1 MPIFIIARLT
11 FLEAVRRRILL
22 AAFLLGVAFLLLYSF
37 GFYMMRQEVTR
48 PGATSEVGSALLK
61 NGIDNFLTLAGLYA
75 VNFLAIA
82 MGALVSAD
90 TLAGEISSGTIQA
103 LVTKPLR
110 RAEIVF
116 GKWLGF
122 AGLLALY
129 LVLMVGGVMAVAYAL
144 DGYVVPNVWNGIA
157 LIYLETLLIMTVTL
171 LCSSMIST
179 LATGGVI
186 FGLYGIAFIG
196 GWVEQF
202 GALLQNQAAINIG
215 ILSSLIIPSEALW
228 RRAAYEMTP
237 PIAQVLGVAFSG
249 PMLTVSVPS
258 ELQVFYAI
266 GYLVV
271 MLAILPGQRLMRL
284 EFLHDRMDAP
294 CFGDDL
300 GQRQGAHRRSRAFC
314 GPGRNLQRLSA

>member
-1 MPIFIIARLT
+1 MAAFVIARLT

-37 GFYMMRQEVTR
+37 GFYIMRQEVTR

-61 NGIDNFLTLAGLYA
+61 SGLDNFLTLAGLYA

-90 TLAGEISSGTIQA
+90 TLAGEIGSGIIQA
-103 LVTKPLR
+103 IVTKPVR
-110 RAEIVF
+110 RAQIVF

-129 LVLMVGGVMAVAYAL
+129 LVLMVGGVMAVAYVL
-144 DGYVVPNVWNGIA
+144 DGYVAPNVWTGIG
-157 LIYLETLLIMTVTL
+157 LIYLETLLIMTITL
-171 LCSSMIST
+171 MLSSSLST

-202 GALLQNQAAINIG
+202 GAILQNQAAVNIG
-215 ILSSLIIPSEALW
+215 IISSLIIPSEALW

-237 PIAQVLGVAFSG
+237 AIAQVLGVSFSG
-249 PMLTVSVPS
+249 PMVTVSVPS
-258 ELQVFYAI
+258 MLTIWYAMVYLIVALAI
-266 GYLVV
+266 GV
-271 MLAILPGQRLMRL
+271 
-284 EFLHDRMDAP
+284 
-294 CFGDDL
+294 
-300 GQRQGAHRRSRAFC
+300 RAFAS
-314 GPGRNLQRLSA
+314 RDL

>member
-1 MPIFIIARLT
+1 MATFIIARLT
-11 FLEAVRRRILL
+11 FLEAIRRRILL
-22 AAFLLGVAFLLLYSF
+22 SAFLLGVAFLILYSV
-37 GFYMMRQEVTR
+37 GFYLMRQEAVPDNPR
-48 PGATSEVGSALLK
+48 SDISSAIFK
-61 NGIDNFLTLAGLYA
+61 SGIDNFLTLAGLYA

-103 LVTKPLR
+103 LVTKPVR

-129 LVLMVGGVMAVAYAL
+129 LVLMVGGVMAVAYVL
-144 DGYVVPNVWNGIA
+144 DGYIVPNVISGIA
-157 LIYLETLLIMTVTL
+157 LIYLEALLMMSVTL
-171 LCSSMIST
+171 MCSSMFST

-202 GALLQNQAAINIG
+202 GALLQNQAAVNIG
-215 ILSSLIIPSEALW
+215 IVSSLIIPSEALW

-237 PIAQVLGVAFSG
+237 PLAQVIGISFSG
-249 PMLTVSVPS
+249 PMFTVSVPS
-258 ELQVFYAI
+258 DVQIVYAGVYLAVALAMGVRVFA
-266 GYLVV
+266 
-271 MLAILPGQRLMRL
+271 RR
-284 EFLHDRMDAP
+284 
-294 CFGDDL
+294 DL
-300 GQRQGAHRRSRAFC
+300 
-314 GPGRNLQRLSA
+314 

>member
-1 MPIFIIARLT
+1 MPVFVIARLT

-22 AAFLLGVAFLLLYSF
+22 AAFLLGVAFLVLYSF
-37 GFYMMRQEVTR
+37 GFYMMSTNAR
-48 PGATSEVGSALLK
+48 PGIASSEITSAAFK
-61 NGIDNFLTLAGLYA
+61 NGLDNFLTLAGLYA

-90 TLAGEISSGTIQA
+90 TLAGEIGSGTIQA
-103 LVTKPLR
+103 IVTKPVR
-110 RAEIVF
+110 RAQIVF

-144 DGYVVPNVWNGIA
+144 DGYVVPNVWDGIA

-202 GALLQNQAAINIG
+202 GAILQNQAAVNIG
-215 ILSSLIIPSEALW
+215 IVSSLIIPSEALW

-237 PIAQVLGVAFSG
+237 PIAQVLGVSLSG

-258 ELQVFYAI
+258 ELMIWYA
-266 GYLVV
+266 GVYLVV
-271 MLAILPGQRLMRL
+271 ALA
-284 EFLHDRMDAP
+284 
-294 CFGDDL
+294 L
-300 GQRQGAHRRSRAFC
+300 GVRAFAS
-314 GPGRNLQRLSA
+314 RDL

>member
-1 MPIFIIARLT
+1 MPVFVIARLT

-37 GFYMMRQEVTR
+37 GFYMMRTNVTSMNTNSEVT
-48 PGATSEVGSALLK
+48 SAAVKSGL
-61 NGIDNFLTLAGLYA
+61 DNFLTLAGLYA

-90 TLAGEISSGTIQA
+90 TLAGEIGSGTIQA
-103 LVTKPLR
+103 IVTKPVR
-110 RAEIVF
+110 RAQIVF

-129 LVLMVGGVMAVAYAL
+129 LVLMVGGVMAVAYVL
-144 DGYVVPNVWNGIA
+144 DGYVVPNVVDGVL
-157 LIYLETLLIMTVTL
+157 LIYLETLLIMTITL
-171 LCSSMIST
+171 MLSSVLST

-186 FGLYGIAFIG
+186 FGLYGVAFIG

-202 GALLQNQAAINIG
+202 GALLQNQAAVNIG
-215 ILSSLIIPSEALW
+215 IISSLIIPSEALW

-237 PIAQVLGVAFSG
+237 AIAQVLGVAFSG

-258 ELQVFYAI
+258 TLTIWYAI
-266 GYLVV
+266 VYLIVALV
-271 MLAILPGQRLMRL
+271 IGV
-284 EFLHDRMDAP
+284 
-294 CFGDDL
+294 
-300 GQRQGAHRRSRAFC
+300 RAFAS
-314 GPGRNLQRLSA
+314 RDL

>member
-1 MPIFIIARLT
+1 MMRIIIIARLT

-22 AAFLLGVAFLLLYSF
+22 AGFLLGVAFLILYGAGFVLMRNEVILPADTSLNAVFQTGFYSF
-37 GFYMMRQEVTR
+37 
-48 PGATSEVGSALLK
+48 
-61 NGIDNFLTLAGLYA
+61 LTIAGLYA

-103 LVTKPLR
+103 LVTKPVR
-110 RAEIVF
+110 RSEIVL

-129 LVLMVGGVMAVAYAL
+129 LLLMAGGVLTIAYSVS
-144 DGYVVPNVWNGIA
+144 GYVVPNLWGSIGLV
-157 LIYLETLLIMTVTL
+157 YLEAMLMMTVTL
-171 LCSSMIST
+171 ALSSTLST

-202 GALLQNQAAINIG
+202 GSLVQNQTAINVGVI
-215 ILSSLIIPSEALW
+215 SSLIIPSEALW

-237 PIAQVLGVAFSG
+237 QVIRSLGSLGFASG
-249 PMLTVSVPS
+249 GPFVTLSVPS
-258 ELQVFYAI
+258 TAMIVYAGI
-266 GYLVV
+266 YLAAA
-271 MLAILPGQRLMRL
+271 LAVAARLFSTR
-284 EFLHDRMDAP
+284 
-294 CFGDDL
+294 DL
-300 GQRQGAHRRSRAFC
+300 
-314 GPGRNLQRLSA
+314 

>member
-1 MPIFIIARLT
+1 MAVFAIARLT

-22 AAFLLGVAFLLLYSF
+22 AGLVLGVAFLLLYSF
-37 GFYMMRQEVTR
+37 GFYTMRHEVAR
-48 PGATSEVGSALLK
+48 PGVTSDVGSAVLK
-61 NGIDNFLTLAGLYA
+61 SGLDNFLTLAGLYA

-116 GKWLGF
+116 GKWIGF

-129 LVLMVGGVMAVAYAL
+129 LVLMIGGVMAVAYVL
-144 DGYVVPNVWNGIA
+144 DGYVVPNVVNGIA
-157 LIYLETLLIMTVTL
+157 LIYLETLVIMTLTL
-171 LCSSMIST
+171 MFSSMLST

-202 GALLQNQAAINIG
+202 GAVLQNQAAVNIG
-215 ILSSLIIPSEALW
+215 IVSSLIIPSEALW

-237 PIAQVLGVAFSG
+237 PLAQVIGMAFSG
-249 PMLTVSVPS
+249 PMLTFSVPS
-258 ELQVFYAI
+258 ELMIVYAAV
-266 GYLVV
+266 YLIV
-271 MLAILPGQRLMRL
+271 MLA
-284 EFLHDRMDAP
+284 
-294 CFGDDL
+294 L
-300 GQRQGAHRRSRAFC
+300 GVRAFAS
-314 GPGRNLQRLSA
+314 RDL